1 MMGAGERLQFLERL
15 YDLEK
20 TIVALNRRV
29 SRLQQELKRGYVPA
43 GSVLSK
49 GCCLRALFGN
59 WRQSGMTAAMVRQ
72 NRRVERHA
80 PSLF

>member
-1 MMGAGERLQFLERL
+1 MGAGERLQFLERL

-20 TIVALNRRV
+20 TIAALNQRV
-29 SRLQQELKRGYVPA
+29 SRLQQELNRGHIPA
-43 GSVLSK
+43 GSIVPK
-49 GCCLRALFGN
+49 GSCLRALFGN
-59 WRQSGMTAAMVRQ
+59 RRQNGMAAAMVRQ

>member
-1 MMGAGERLQFLERL
+1 MRAGERMELLERL

-20 TIVALNRRV
+20 TIVALNQRV
-29 SRLQQELKRGYVPA
+29 SRLQQELNHGRIATRTVLQK
-43 GSVLSK
+43 GS
-49 GCCLRALFGN
+49 CLRSLFGTL
-59 WRQSGMTAAMVRQ
+59 RQSGVAAVMVRQ

>member
-1 MMGAGERLQFLERL
+1 MGAGERLQLLERL

-20 TIVALNRRV
+20 TIVALNQRV
-29 SRLQQELKRGYVPA
+29 SKLQRELNHGHIATR
-43 GSVLSK
+43 SVLQK
-49 GCCLRALFGN
+49 GSCLRSLFGN
-59 WRQSGMTAAMVRQ
+59 LRQSGAAAGMVRQ